1 MDGFLERW
9 FPKIFITMFVVI
21 ISVIVLQ
28 VGTTIYAV
36 IWITTTPD
44 AAATIGN
51 ILGDIV
57 RPVADAV
64 KGQ

>member
-1 MDGFLERW
+1 MDRFFDFW

-28 VGTTIYAV
+28 VGTMIYAV
-36 IWITTTPD
+36 IWVTTTPD

-51 ILGDIV
+51 MLGDVV

>member
-1 MDGFLERW
+1 MDRFFDFW
-9 FPKIFITMFVVI
+9 FPKIFITMFVLI
-21 ISVIVLQ
+21 ALVIVVQLATM
-28 VGTTIYAV
+28 VYAV
-36 IWITTTPD
+36 IWVTTNPD

-51 ILGDIV
+51 MLGDVV

>member
-1 MDGFLERW
+1 MDRFFDFW
-9 FPKIFITMFVVI
+9 FPKIFITMFVVV

-28 VGTTIYAV
+28 VGTMIYAV
-36 IWITTTPD
+36 IWVTTTPD
-44 AAATIGN
+44 AAAMIGN
-51 ILGDIV
+51 MLSDVV

>member
-1 MDGFLERW
+1 MDRFFDVW

-21 ISVIVLQ
+21 ISVILLQ
-28 VGTTIYAV
+28 VGTMIYAV
-36 IWITTTPD
+36 IWVTTTPD

-51 ILGDIV
+51 MLGDVV

>member
-1 MDGFLERW
+1 MDRFFDFW

-21 ISVIVLQ
+21 ISLIVLQ
-28 VGTTIYAV
+28 VGTMVYAV
-36 IWITTTPD
+36 IWVTTTPD

-51 ILGDIV
+51 MLGDVV